1 MELKNTEKLEHSVVA
16 LTIEITKAEF
26 EAAKD
31 KAFKKSGKN
40 ITVPGFRKGKA
51 PRKMIEKLYGE
62 GVFFEE
68 AFNILYPQAMD
79 MAVEKSG
86 IKMVGR
92 ADVDLGEPAEE
103 GGLTIIAKVP
113 VEPEVELGEYKGIE
127 AEKETVKVLQA
138 DVKAELNRMAQR
150 FARTETVERKAK
162 KNDTVDIDF
171 EGFVDGVAF
180 EGGKAEHHELTLG
193 SGAFIPGF
201 EDQLIGCKAGDEK
214 DVVVTFPE
222 EYHAKELAGK
232 EATFKCKV
240 HKVEETILPEIDDEF
255 AKDVSDTCETLDDL
269 KKEITE
275 RLKAE
280 RQEAA
285 DNAFEEKVLD
295 AVIDGMKADIPAAMI
310 DAQVDTIVQDFGYR
324 LQMQGMG
331 LEQYLKM
338 TGTEMGAFRAMFQ
351 SQAERQVKTRL
362 ALQKVVELEG
372 ITVSDTEL
380 EEEYAKM
387 AEQYKME
394 VEKVKAIVSKE
405 ALEGDLKISNA
416 LEFIKKNAKVKKAAK
431 KVVRWQQ
438 IAESAAKQS
447 KRMLIPEIHE
457 VMTYKQALEFAKQ
470 LDVKLIPYELA
481 KGMKET
487 REILSEIKPGQ
498 SVGIFIGPE
507 GGFEE
512 EEVAKA
518 LEAGAHAITL
528 GRRILRT
535 ETAGLAILSVLMFQL
550 ENE

>member
-1 MELKNTEKLEHSVVA
+1 MELKNTEKQEHSVVA

-31 KAFKKSGKN
+31 KAFKKTGKN

-68 AFNILYPQAMD
+68 AFNIIYPDAME

-86 IKMVGR
+86 IKPVGR
-92 ADVDLGEPAEE
+92 ADVDLGDPAEE

-127 AEKETVKVLQA
+127 VEKETVKVLQA
-138 DVKAELNRMAQR
+138 DVKAELNRMALR
-150 FARTETVERKAK
+150 NARTETVERKAK

-171 EGFVDGVAF
+171 EGFVDGVPF

-295 AVIDGMKADIPAAMI
+295 AVLDGMKADIPAAMI

-338 TGTEMGAFRAMFQ
+338 TGTEMGAFRAMFKD
-351 SQAERQVKTRL
+351 QAERQVKTRL

-372 ITVSDTEL
+372 ITVSDKEL

-431 KVVRWQQ
+431 KKA
-438 IAESAAKQS
+438 AE
-447 KRMLIPEIHE
+447 
-457 VMTYKQALEFAKQ
+457 
-470 LDVKLIPYELA
+470 
-481 KGMKET
+481 ET
-487 REILSEIKPGQ
+487 TE
-498 SVGIFIGPE
+498 
-507 GGFEE
+507 
-512 EEVAKA
+512 
-518 LEAGAHAITL
+518 
-528 GRRILRT
+528 
-535 ETAGLAILSVLMFQL
+535 ETA
-550 ENE
+550 E

>member
-1 MELKNTEKLEHSVVA
+1 MELKNTEKQEHSVVA

-31 KAFKKSGKN
+31 KAFKKTGKN

-68 AFNILYPQAMD
+68 AFNIIYPDAME

-86 IKMVGR
+86 IKPVGR
-92 ADVDLGEPAEE
+92 ADVDLGDPAEE

-127 AEKETVKVLQA
+127 VEKETVKVLQA

-150 FARTETVERKAK
+150 NARTETVERKAK

-171 EGFVDGVAF
+171 EGFVDGVPF

-338 TGTEMGAFRAMFQ
+338 TGTEMGAYRAMFKD
-351 SQAERQVKTRL
+351 QAERQVKTRL

-372 ITVSDTEL
+372 ITVSDKEL

-431 KVVRWQQ
+431 KKA
-438 IAESAAKQS
+438 AE
-447 KRMLIPEIHE
+447 
-457 VMTYKQALEFAKQ
+457 
-470 LDVKLIPYELA
+470 
-481 KGMKET
+481 
-487 REILSEIKPGQ
+487 
-498 SVGIFIGPE
+498 
-507 GGFEE
+507 
-512 EEVAKA
+512 
-518 LEAGAHAITL
+518 
-528 GRRILRT
+528 
-535 ETAGLAILSVLMFQL
+535 ETA
-550 ENE
+550 E

>member
-1 MELKNTEKLEHSVVA
+1 MELKNTEKQEHSVVA

-31 KAFKKSGKN
+31 KAFKKTGKN

-68 AFNILYPQAMD
+68 AFNIIYPDAME

-86 IKMVGR
+86 IKPVGR
-92 ADVDLGEPAEE
+92 ADVDLGDPAEE

-127 AEKETVKVLQA
+127 VEKETVKVLQA

-150 FARTETVERKAK
+150 NARTETVERKAK

-171 EGFVDGVAF
+171 EGFVDGVPF

-214 DVVVTFPE
+214 DIVVTFPE

-372 ITVSDTEL
+372 ITVSDKEL

-431 KVVRWQQ
+431 KKA
-438 IAESAAKQS
+438 AE
-447 KRMLIPEIHE
+447 
-457 VMTYKQALEFAKQ
+457 
-470 LDVKLIPYELA
+470 
-481 KGMKET
+481 
-487 REILSEIKPGQ
+487 
-498 SVGIFIGPE
+498 
-507 GGFEE
+507 
-512 EEVAKA
+512 
-518 LEAGAHAITL
+518 
-528 GRRILRT
+528 
-535 ETAGLAILSVLMFQL
+535 ETA
-550 ENE
+550 E

>member
-1 MELKNTEKLEHSVVA
+1 MELKNTEKQEHSVVA
-16 LTIEITKAEF
+16 LTIEITKAEL

-68 AFNILYPQAMD
+68 AFNILYPEAME

-86 IKMVGR
+86 IKPVGR
-92 ADVDLGEPAEE
+92 ADVDLGDPAEE

-150 FARTETVERKAK
+150 FARTETVDRKAK

-240 HKVEETILPEIDDEF
+240 HKVEETILPAIDDEF

-275 RLKAE
+275 RLKNE

-285 DNAFEEKVLD
+285 DAAFEEKLLDVVLE
-295 AVIDGMKADIPAAMI
+295 GMKADIPQAMI
-310 DAQVDTIVQDFGYR
+310 ESQIDSIVQDFGYR

-338 TGTEMGAFRAMFQ
+338 TGTEMGAFRAMFKD
-351 SQAERQVKTRL
+351 QAERQVKTRL
-362 ALQKVVELEG
+362 ALQKVADQEN
-372 ITVSDTEL
+372 ITVSEQEIAD
-380 EEEYAKM
+380 EYAKM
-387 AEQYKME
+387 AEQYKMD
-394 VEKVKAIVSKE
+394 VEKIKTIVAQD
-405 ALEGDLKISNA
+405 ALSGDLRISNA
-416 LEFIKKNAKVKKAAK
+416 LEFIKANAKVKKASK
-431 KVVRWQQ
+431 KK
-438 IAESAAKQS
+438 AE
-447 KRMLIPEIHE
+447 
-457 VMTYKQALEFAKQ
+457 
-470 LDVKLIPYELA
+470 
-481 KGMKET
+481 ET
-487 REILSEIKPGQ
+487 E
-498 SVGIFIGPE
+498 
-507 GGFEE
+507 
-512 EEVAKA
+512 
-518 LEAGAHAITL
+518 
-528 GRRILRT
+528 
-535 ETAGLAILSVLMFQL
+535 ETA
-550 ENE
+550 E

>member
-1 MELKNTEKLEHSVVA
+1 MELKNTEKQEHSVVA

-31 KAFKKSGKN
+31 KAFKKTGKN

-68 AFNILYPQAMD
+68 AFNIIYPDAME

-86 IKMVGR
+86 IKPVGR
-92 ADVDLGEPAEE
+92 ADVDLGDPAEE

-127 AEKETVKVLQA
+127 VEKETVKVLQA

-150 FARTETVERKAK
+150 NARTETVERKAK

-171 EGFVDGVAF
+171 EGFVDGVPF

-255 AKDVSDTCETLDDL
+255 AKDVSDTCEILDDL

-338 TGTEMGAFRAMFQ
+338 TGTEMGAFRAMFKD
-351 SQAERQVKTRL
+351 QAERQVKTRL

-372 ITVSDTEL
+372 ITVSDKEL

-431 KVVRWQQ
+431 KKV
-438 IAESAAKQS
+438 AE
-447 KRMLIPEIHE
+447 
-457 VMTYKQALEFAKQ
+457 
-470 LDVKLIPYELA
+470 
-481 KGMKET
+481 ET
-487 REILSEIKPGQ
+487 TE
-498 SVGIFIGPE
+498 
-507 GGFEE
+507 
-512 EEVAKA
+512 
-518 LEAGAHAITL
+518 
-528 GRRILRT
+528 
-535 ETAGLAILSVLMFQL
+535 ETA
-550 ENE
+550 E

>member
-1 MELKNTEKLEHSVVA
+1 MELKNTEKQEHSVVA

-31 KAFKKSGKN
+31 KAFKKTGKN

-68 AFNILYPQAMD
+68 AFNIIYPDAME

-86 IKMVGR
+86 IKPVGR
-92 ADVDLGEPAEE
+92 ADVDLGDPAEE

-127 AEKETVKVLQA
+127 VEKETVKVLQA

-150 FARTETVERKAK
+150 NARTETVERKAK

-171 EGFVDGVAF
+171 EGFVDGVPF

-372 ITVSDTEL
+372 ITVSDKEL

-431 KVVRWQQ
+431 KKA
-438 IAESAAKQS
+438 AE
-447 KRMLIPEIHE
+447 
-457 VMTYKQALEFAKQ
+457 
-470 LDVKLIPYELA
+470 
-481 KGMKET
+481 
-487 REILSEIKPGQ
+487 
-498 SVGIFIGPE
+498 
-507 GGFEE
+507 
-512 EEVAKA
+512 
-518 LEAGAHAITL
+518 
-528 GRRILRT
+528 
-535 ETAGLAILSVLMFQL
+535 ETA
-550 ENE
+550 E

>member
-1 MELKNTEKLEHSVVA
+1 MELKNTEKQEHSVVA

-31 KAFKKSGKN
+31 KAFKKTGKN

-68 AFNILYPQAMD
+68 AFNIIYPDAME

-86 IKMVGR
+86 IKPVGR
-92 ADVDLGEPAEE
+92 ADVDLGDPAEE

-127 AEKETVKVLQA
+127 VEKETVKVLQA

-150 FARTETVERKAK
+150 NARTETVERKAK

-171 EGFVDGVAF
+171 EGFVDGVPF

-338 TGTEMGAFRAMFQ
+338 TGTEMGAFRAMFKD
-351 SQAERQVKTRL
+351 QAERQVKTRL

-372 ITVSDTEL
+372 ITVSDKEL

-416 LEFIKKNAKVKKAAK
+416 LEFIKKNAKVKKTAK
-431 KVVRWQQ
+431 KKA
-438 IAESAAKQS
+438 AE
-447 KRMLIPEIHE
+447 
-457 VMTYKQALEFAKQ
+457 
-470 LDVKLIPYELA
+470 
-481 KGMKET
+481 
-487 REILSEIKPGQ
+487 
-498 SVGIFIGPE
+498 
-507 GGFEE
+507 
-512 EEVAKA
+512 
-518 LEAGAHAITL
+518 
-528 GRRILRT
+528 
-535 ETAGLAILSVLMFQL
+535 ETA
-550 ENE
+550 E

>member
-1 MELKNTEKLEHSVVA
+1 MELKNTEKQEHSVVA

-31 KAFKKSGKN
+31 KAFKKTGKN

-68 AFNILYPQAMD
+68 AFNIIYPDAME

-86 IKMVGR
+86 IKPVGR
-92 ADVDLGEPAEE
+92 ADVDLGDPAEE

-127 AEKETVKVLQA
+127 VEKETVKVLQA

-150 FARTETVERKAK
+150 NARTETVERKAK

-171 EGFVDGVAF
+171 EGFVDGVPF

-310 DAQVDTIVQDFGYR
+310 DSQVDTIVQDFGYR

-338 TGTEMGAFRAMFQ
+338 TGTEMGAFRAMFKD
-351 SQAERQVKTRL
+351 QAERQVKTRL

-372 ITVSDTEL
+372 ITVSDKEL

-431 KVVRWQQ
+431 KKA
-438 IAESAAKQS
+438 AE
-447 KRMLIPEIHE
+447 
-457 VMTYKQALEFAKQ
+457 
-470 LDVKLIPYELA
+470 
-481 KGMKET
+481 ET
-487 REILSEIKPGQ
+487 TE
-498 SVGIFIGPE
+498 
-507 GGFEE
+507 
-512 EEVAKA
+512 
-518 LEAGAHAITL
+518 
-528 GRRILRT
+528 
-535 ETAGLAILSVLMFQL
+535 ETA
-550 ENE
+550 E

>member
-1 MELKNTEKLEHSVVA
+1 MELKNTEKQEHSVVA

-31 KAFKKSGKN
+31 KAFKKTGKN

-68 AFNILYPQAMD
+68 AFNIIYPDAME

-86 IKMVGR
+86 IKPVGR
-92 ADVDLGEPAEE
+92 ADVDLGDPEEE

-127 AEKETVKVLQA
+127 VEKETVKVLQA

-150 FARTETVERKAK
+150 NARTETVERKAK

-171 EGFVDGVAF
+171 EGFVDGVPF

-372 ITVSDTEL
+372 ITVSDKEL

-431 KVVRWQQ
+431 KKA
-438 IAESAAKQS
+438 AE
-447 KRMLIPEIHE
+447 
-457 VMTYKQALEFAKQ
+457 
-470 LDVKLIPYELA
+470 
-481 KGMKET
+481 
-487 REILSEIKPGQ
+487 
-498 SVGIFIGPE
+498 
-507 GGFEE
+507 
-512 EEVAKA
+512 
-518 LEAGAHAITL
+518 
-528 GRRILRT
+528 
-535 ETAGLAILSVLMFQL
+535 ETA
-550 ENE
+550 E

>member
-1 MELKNTEKLEHSVVA
+1 MELKNTEKQEHSVVA

-31 KAFKKSGKN
+31 KAFKKTGKN

-68 AFNILYPQAMD
+68 AFNIIYPDAME

-86 IKMVGR
+86 IKPVGR
-92 ADVDLGEPAEE
+92 ADVDLGDPAEE

-127 AEKETVKVLQA
+127 VEKETVKVLQA

-150 FARTETVERKAK
+150 NARTETVERKAK

-171 EGFVDGVAF
+171 EGFVDGVPF

-338 TGTEMGAFRAMFQ
+338 TGTEMGAFRAMFKD
-351 SQAERQVKTRL
+351 QAERQVKTRL

-372 ITVSDTEL
+372 ITVSDKEL

-387 AEQYKME
+387 AEQYKMD

-431 KVVRWQQ
+431 KKA
-438 IAESAAKQS
+438 AE
-447 KRMLIPEIHE
+447 
-457 VMTYKQALEFAKQ
+457 
-470 LDVKLIPYELA
+470 
-481 KGMKET
+481 
-487 REILSEIKPGQ
+487 
-498 SVGIFIGPE
+498 
-507 GGFEE
+507 
-512 EEVAKA
+512 
-518 LEAGAHAITL
+518 
-528 GRRILRT
+528 
-535 ETAGLAILSVLMFQL
+535 ETA
-550 ENE
+550 E

>member
-1 MELKNTEKLEHSVVA
+1 MELKNTEKQEHSVVA

-31 KAFKKSGKN
+31 KAFKKTGKN

-68 AFNILYPQAMD
+68 AFNIIYPDAME

-86 IKMVGR
+86 IKPVGR
-92 ADVDLGEPAEE
+92 ADVDLGDPAEE

-127 AEKETVKVLQA
+127 VEKETVKVLQA

-150 FARTETVERKAK
+150 NARTETVERKAK

-171 EGFVDGVAF
+171 EGFVDGVPF

-285 DNAFEEKVLD
+285 DTAFEEKVLD
-295 AVIDGMKADIPAAMI
+295 AVLEGMKADIPEAMI

-431 KVVRWQQ
+431 KKA
-438 IAESAAKQS
+438 AE
-447 KRMLIPEIHE
+447 
-457 VMTYKQALEFAKQ
+457 
-470 LDVKLIPYELA
+470 
-481 KGMKET
+481 ET
-487 REILSEIKPGQ
+487 TE
-498 SVGIFIGPE
+498 
-507 GGFEE
+507 
-512 EEVAKA
+512 
-518 LEAGAHAITL
+518 
-528 GRRILRT
+528 
-535 ETAGLAILSVLMFQL
+535 ETA
-550 ENE
+550 E

>member
-1 MELKNTEKLEHSVVA
+1 MELKNTEKQEHSVVA

-31 KAFKKSGKN
+31 KAFKKTGKN

-68 AFNILYPQAMD
+68 AFNIIYPDAME

-86 IKMVGR
+86 IKPVGR
-92 ADVDLGEPAEE
+92 ADVDLGDPAEE

-127 AEKETVKVLQA
+127 VEKETVKVLQA

-150 FARTETVERKAK
+150 NARTETVERKAK

-171 EGFVDGVAF
+171 EGFVDGVPF

-372 ITVSDTEL
+372 ITVSDKEL

-416 LEFIKKNAKVKKAAK
+416 LEFIKKNAKVKKAEK
-431 KVVRWQQ
+431 KKA
-438 IAESAAKQS
+438 AE
-447 KRMLIPEIHE
+447 
-457 VMTYKQALEFAKQ
+457 
-470 LDVKLIPYELA
+470 
-481 KGMKET
+481 
-487 REILSEIKPGQ
+487 
-498 SVGIFIGPE
+498 
-507 GGFEE
+507 
-512 EEVAKA
+512 
-518 LEAGAHAITL
+518 
-528 GRRILRT
+528 
-535 ETAGLAILSVLMFQL
+535 ETA
-550 ENE
+550 E

>member
-1 MELKNTEKLEHSVVA
+1 MELKNTEKQEHSVVA

-31 KAFKKSGKN
+31 KAFKKTGKN

-68 AFNILYPQAMD
+68 AFNIIYPDAME

-86 IKMVGR
+86 IKPVGR
-92 ADVDLGEPAEE
+92 ADVDLGDPAEE

-127 AEKETVKVLQA
+127 VEKETVKVLQA

-150 FARTETVERKAK
+150 NARTETVERKAK

-171 EGFVDGVAF
+171 EGFVDGVPF

-338 TGTEMGAFRAMFQ
+338 TGTEMGAFRAMFKD
-351 SQAERQVKTRL
+351 QAERQVKTRL

-372 ITVSDTEL
+372 ITVSDKEL

-416 LEFIKKNAKVKKAAK
+416 LEFIKRNAKVKKAAK
-431 KVVRWQQ
+431 KKA
-438 IAESAAKQS
+438 AE
-447 KRMLIPEIHE
+447 
-457 VMTYKQALEFAKQ
+457 
-470 LDVKLIPYELA
+470 
-481 KGMKET
+481 
-487 REILSEIKPGQ
+487 
-498 SVGIFIGPE
+498 
-507 GGFEE
+507 
-512 EEVAKA
+512 
-518 LEAGAHAITL
+518 
-528 GRRILRT
+528 
-535 ETAGLAILSVLMFQL
+535 ETA
-550 ENE
+550 E

>member
-214 DVVVTFPE
+214 DVVVTFPK
-222 EYHAKELAGK
+222 EYHAEELAGK

-240 HKVEETILPEIDDEF
+240 HKVEETILPTLDDEF

-275 RLKAE
+275 RLKSE

-285 DNAFEEKVLD
+285 DAAFEEKLLD
-295 AVIDGMKADIPAAMI
+295 VVIAGMKADIPEAMI
-310 DAQVDTIVQDFGYR
+310 SFQSRQMVDDFAR
-324 LQMQGMG
+324 RIMQQGMTM
-331 LEQYLKM
+331 EQYFQFTGLSEEKM
-338 TGTEMGAFRAMFQ
+338 MEEFKPE
-351 SQAERQVKTRL
+351 AEKRIRTRL
-362 ALQKVVELEG
+362 TLEAIVAAENIEVSEERLDEELQK
-372 ITVSDTEL
+372 
-380 EEEYAKM
+380 M
-387 AEQYKME
+387 ADSYKME
-394 VEKVKAIVSKE
+394 VDKLKEYMGENEK
-405 ALEGDLKISNA
+405 
-416 LEFIKKNAKVKKAAK
+416 
-431 KVVRWQQ
+431 
-438 IAESAAKQS
+438 KQ
-447 KRMLIPEIHE
+447 
-457 VMTYKQALEFAKQ
+457 
-470 LDVKLIPYELA
+470 
-481 KGMKET
+481 MKEDIAIQEAVT
-487 REILSEIKPGQ
+487 LIANAA
-498 SVGIFIGPE
+498 VE
-507 GGFEE
+507 G
-512 EEVAKA
+512 
-518 LEAGAHAITL
+518 
-528 GRRILRT
+528 
-535 ETAGLAILSVLMFQL
+535 
-550 ENE
+550 

>member
-1 MELKNTEKLEHSVVA
+1 MELKNTEKQEHSVVA

-31 KAFKKSGKN
+31 KAFKKTGKN

-68 AFNILYPQAMD
+68 AFNIIYPDAME

-86 IKMVGR
+86 VKPVGR
-92 ADVDLGEPAEE
+92 ADVDLGDPAEE

-127 AEKETVKVLQA
+127 VEKETVKVLQA

-150 FARTETVERKAK
+150 NARTETVERKAK

-171 EGFVDGVAF
+171 EGFVDGVPF

-310 DAQVDTIVQDFGYR
+310 DSQVDTIVQDFGYR

-431 KVVRWQQ
+431 KKA
-438 IAESAAKQS
+438 AE
-447 KRMLIPEIHE
+447 
-457 VMTYKQALEFAKQ
+457 
-470 LDVKLIPYELA
+470 
-481 KGMKET
+481 ET
-487 REILSEIKPGQ
+487 TE
-498 SVGIFIGPE
+498 
-507 GGFEE
+507 
-512 EEVAKA
+512 
-518 LEAGAHAITL
+518 
-528 GRRILRT
+528 
-535 ETAGLAILSVLMFQL
+535 ETA
-550 ENE
+550 E

>member
-1 MELKNTEKLEHSVVA
+1 MELKNTEKQEHSVVA

-31 KAFKKSGKN
+31 KAFKKTGKN

-68 AFNILYPQAMD
+68 AFNIIYPDAME

-86 IKMVGR
+86 IKPVGR
-92 ADVDLGEPAEE
+92 ADVDLGDPAEE

-127 AEKETVKVLQA
+127 VEKETVKVLQA

-150 FARTETVERKAK
+150 NARTETVERKAK

-171 EGFVDGVAF
+171 EGFVDGVPF

-310 DAQVDTIVQDFGYR
+310 DSQVDTIVQDFGYR

-338 TGTEMGAFRAMFQ
+338 TGTEMGAFRAMFKD
-351 SQAERQVKTRL
+351 QAERQVKTRL

-431 KVVRWQQ
+431 KKA
-438 IAESAAKQS
+438 AE
-447 KRMLIPEIHE
+447 
-457 VMTYKQALEFAKQ
+457 
-470 LDVKLIPYELA
+470 
-481 KGMKET
+481 ET
-487 REILSEIKPGQ
+487 NE
-498 SVGIFIGPE
+498 
-507 GGFEE
+507 
-512 EEVAKA
+512 
-518 LEAGAHAITL
+518 
-528 GRRILRT
+528 
-535 ETAGLAILSVLMFQL
+535 ETA
-550 ENE
+550 E

>member
-1 MELKNTEKLEHSVVA
+1 MELKNTEKQEHSVVA

-31 KAFKKSGKN
+31 KAFKKTGKN

-68 AFNILYPQAMD
+68 AFNIIYPDAME

-86 IKMVGR
+86 IKPVGR
-92 ADVDLGEPAEE
+92 ADVDLGDPAEE

-127 AEKETVKVLQA
+127 VEKETVKVLQA

-150 FARTETVERKAK
+150 NARTETVERKAK

-171 EGFVDGVAF
+171 EGFVDGVPF

-201 EDQLIGCKAGDEK
+201 EDQLIGCKAGAEK

-338 TGTEMGAFRAMFQ
+338 TGTEMGAFRAMFKD
-351 SQAERQVKTRL
+351 QAERQVKTRL

-372 ITVSDTEL
+372 ITVSDKEL

-431 KVVRWQQ
+431 KKA
-438 IAESAAKQS
+438 AE
-447 KRMLIPEIHE
+447 
-457 VMTYKQALEFAKQ
+457 
-470 LDVKLIPYELA
+470 
-481 KGMKET
+481 
-487 REILSEIKPGQ
+487 
-498 SVGIFIGPE
+498 
-507 GGFEE
+507 
-512 EEVAKA
+512 
-518 LEAGAHAITL
+518 
-528 GRRILRT
+528 
-535 ETAGLAILSVLMFQL
+535 ETA
-550 ENE
+550 E

>member
-1 MELKNTEKLEHSVVA
+1 MELKNTEKQEHSVVA

-31 KAFKKSGKN
+31 KAFKKTGKN

-68 AFNILYPQAMD
+68 AFNIIYPDAME

-86 IKMVGR
+86 IKPVGR
-92 ADVDLGEPAEE
+92 ADVDLGDPAEE

-127 AEKETVKVLQA
+127 VEKETVKVLQA

-150 FARTETVERKAK
+150 NARTETVERKAK

-171 EGFVDGVAF
+171 EGFVDGVPF
-180 EGGKAEHHELTLG
+180 EGGKAEHHALTLG

-338 TGTEMGAFRAMFQ
+338 TGTEMGAFRAMFKD
-351 SQAERQVKTRL
+351 QAERQVKTRL

-372 ITVSDTEL
+372 ITVSDKEL

-405 ALEGDLKISNA
+405 ALGGDLKISNA

-431 KVVRWQQ
+431 KKA
-438 IAESAAKQS
+438 AE
-447 KRMLIPEIHE
+447 
-457 VMTYKQALEFAKQ
+457 
-470 LDVKLIPYELA
+470 
-481 KGMKET
+481 
-487 REILSEIKPGQ
+487 
-498 SVGIFIGPE
+498 
-507 GGFEE
+507 
-512 EEVAKA
+512 
-518 LEAGAHAITL
+518 
-528 GRRILRT
+528 
-535 ETAGLAILSVLMFQL
+535 ETA
-550 ENE
+550 E

>member
-1 MELKNTEKLEHSVVA
+1 MELKNTEKQEHSVVA

-31 KAFKKSGKN
+31 KAFKKTGKN

-68 AFNILYPQAMD
+68 AFNIIYPDAME

-86 IKMVGR
+86 IKPVGR
-92 ADVDLGEPAEE
+92 ADVDLGDPAEE

-127 AEKETVKVLQA
+127 VEKETVKVLQA

-150 FARTETVERKAK
+150 NARTETVERKAK

-171 EGFVDGVAF
+171 EGFVDGVPF

-275 RLKAE
+275 LLKAE

-338 TGTEMGAFRAMFQ
+338 TGTEMGAFRAMFKD
-351 SQAERQVKTRL
+351 QAERQVKTRL

-372 ITVSDTEL
+372 ITVSDKEL

-431 KVVRWQQ
+431 KKA
-438 IAESAAKQS
+438 AE
-447 KRMLIPEIHE
+447 
-457 VMTYKQALEFAKQ
+457 
-470 LDVKLIPYELA
+470 
-481 KGMKET
+481 
-487 REILSEIKPGQ
+487 
-498 SVGIFIGPE
+498 
-507 GGFEE
+507 
-512 EEVAKA
+512 
-518 LEAGAHAITL
+518 
-528 GRRILRT
+528 
-535 ETAGLAILSVLMFQL
+535 ETA
-550 ENE
+550 E

>member
-1 MELKNTEKLEHSVVA
+1 MELKNTEKQEHSVVA

-31 KAFKKSGKN
+31 KAFKKTGKN

-68 AFNILYPQAMD
+68 AFNIIYPDAME

-86 IKMVGR
+86 IKPVGR
-92 ADVDLGEPAEE
+92 ADVDLGDPAEE

-127 AEKETVKVLQA
+127 VEKETVKVLQA

-150 FARTETVERKAK
+150 NARTETVERKAK

-171 EGFVDGVAF
+171 EGFVDGVPF

-232 EATFKCKV
+232 EAIFKCKV

-338 TGTEMGAFRAMFQ
+338 TGTEMGAFRAMFKD
-351 SQAERQVKTRL
+351 QAERQVKTRL

-431 KVVRWQQ
+431 KK
-438 IAESAAKQS
+438 ATE
-447 KRMLIPEIHE
+447 
-457 VMTYKQALEFAKQ
+457 
-470 LDVKLIPYELA
+470 
-481 KGMKET
+481 ET
-487 REILSEIKPGQ
+487 TE
-498 SVGIFIGPE
+498 
-507 GGFEE
+507 
-512 EEVAKA
+512 
-518 LEAGAHAITL
+518 
-528 GRRILRT
+528 
-535 ETAGLAILSVLMFQL
+535 ETA
-550 ENE
+550 E

>member
-1 MELKNTEKLEHSVVA
+1 MELKNTEKQEHSVVA

-31 KAFKKSGKN
+31 KAFKKTGKN

-68 AFNILYPQAMD
+68 AFNIIYPDAME

-86 IKMVGR
+86 IKPVGR
-92 ADVDLGEPAEE
+92 ADVDLGDPAEE

-127 AEKETVKVLQA
+127 VEKETVKVLQA

-150 FARTETVERKAK
+150 NARTETVERKAK

-171 EGFVDGVAF
+171 EGFVDGVPF

-338 TGTEMGAFRAMFQ
+338 TGTEMGAFRAMFKD
-351 SQAERQVKTRL
+351 QAERQVKTRL

-372 ITVSDTEL
+372 ITVSDKEL

-416 LEFIKKNAKVKKAAK
+416 LEFIKKNAKVRKAAK
-431 KVVRWQQ
+431 KKA
-438 IAESAAKQS
+438 AE
-447 KRMLIPEIHE
+447 
-457 VMTYKQALEFAKQ
+457 
-470 LDVKLIPYELA
+470 
-481 KGMKET
+481 
-487 REILSEIKPGQ
+487 
-498 SVGIFIGPE
+498 
-507 GGFEE
+507 
-512 EEVAKA
+512 
-518 LEAGAHAITL
+518 
-528 GRRILRT
+528 
-535 ETAGLAILSVLMFQL
+535 ETA
-550 ENE
+550 E

>member
-1 MELKNTEKLEHSVVA
+1 MELKNTEKQEHSVVA

-31 KAFKKSGKN
+31 KAFKKTGKN

-68 AFNILYPQAMD
+68 AFNIIYPDAME

-86 IKMVGR
+86 IKPVGR
-92 ADVDLGEPAEE
+92 ADVDLGDPAEE

-127 AEKETVKVLQA
+127 VEKETVKVLQA

-150 FARTETVERKAK
+150 NARTETVERKAK

-171 EGFVDGVAF
+171 EGFVDGVPF

-295 AVIDGMKADIPAAMI
+295 AVIDGMKADIPAVMI
-310 DAQVDTIVQDFGYR
+310 DSQVDTIVQDFGYR

-338 TGTEMGAFRAMFQ
+338 TGTEMGAFRAMFKD
-351 SQAERQVKTRL
+351 QAERQVKTRL

-372 ITVSDTEL
+372 ITVSDKEL

-431 KVVRWQQ
+431 KKA
-438 IAESAAKQS
+438 AE
-447 KRMLIPEIHE
+447 
-457 VMTYKQALEFAKQ
+457 
-470 LDVKLIPYELA
+470 
-481 KGMKET
+481 ET
-487 REILSEIKPGQ
+487 TE
-498 SVGIFIGPE
+498 
-507 GGFEE
+507 
-512 EEVAKA
+512 
-518 LEAGAHAITL
+518 
-528 GRRILRT
+528 
-535 ETAGLAILSVLMFQL
+535 ETA
-550 ENE
+550 E

>member
-1 MELKNTEKLEHSVVA
+1 MELKNTEKQEHSVVA

-31 KAFKKSGKN
+31 KAFKKTGKN

-68 AFNILYPQAMD
+68 AFNIIYPDAME

-86 IKMVGR
+86 IKPVGR
-92 ADVDLGEPAEE
+92 ADVDLGDPAEE

-338 TGTEMGAFRAMFQ
+338 TGTEMGAFRAMFKD
-351 SQAERQVKTRL
+351 QAERQVKTRL

-372 ITVSDTEL
+372 ITVSDKEL

-431 KVVRWQQ
+431 KKA
-438 IAESAAKQS
+438 AE
-447 KRMLIPEIHE
+447 
-457 VMTYKQALEFAKQ
+457 
-470 LDVKLIPYELA
+470 
-481 KGMKET
+481 
-487 REILSEIKPGQ
+487 
-498 SVGIFIGPE
+498 
-507 GGFEE
+507 
-512 EEVAKA
+512 
-518 LEAGAHAITL
+518 
-528 GRRILRT
+528 
-535 ETAGLAILSVLMFQL
+535 ETA
-550 ENE
+550 E

>member
-1 MELKNTEKLEHSVVA
+1 MELKNTEKQEHSVVA

-31 KAFKKSGKN
+31 KAFKKTGKN

-68 AFNILYPQAMD
+68 AFNIIYPDAMEL
-79 MAVEKSG
+79 AVEKSG
-86 IKMVGR
+86 IKPVGR
-92 ADVDLGEPAEE
+92 ADVDLGDPAEE

-127 AEKETVKVLQA
+127 VEKETVKVLQA

-150 FARTETVERKAK
+150 NARTETVERKAK

-171 EGFVDGVAF
+171 EGFVDGVPF

-338 TGTEMGAFRAMFQ
+338 TGTEMGAFRAMFKD
-351 SQAERQVKTRL
+351 QAERQVKTRL

-372 ITVSDTEL
+372 ITVSDKEL

-431 KVVRWQQ
+431 KKA
-438 IAESAAKQS
+438 AE
-447 KRMLIPEIHE
+447 
-457 VMTYKQALEFAKQ
+457 
-470 LDVKLIPYELA
+470 
-481 KGMKET
+481 
-487 REILSEIKPGQ
+487 
-498 SVGIFIGPE
+498 
-507 GGFEE
+507 
-512 EEVAKA
+512 
-518 LEAGAHAITL
+518 
-528 GRRILRT
+528 
-535 ETAGLAILSVLMFQL
+535 ETA
-550 ENE
+550 E

>member
-1 MELKNTEKLEHSVVA
+1 MELKNTEKQEHSVVA

-31 KAFKKSGKN
+31 KAFKKTGKN

-68 AFNILYPQAMD
+68 AFNIIYPDAME

-86 IKMVGR
+86 IKPVGR
-92 ADVDLGEPAEE
+92 ADVDLGDPAEE

-127 AEKETVKVLQA
+127 VEKETVKVLQA

-150 FARTETVERKAK
+150 NARTETVERKAK

-171 EGFVDGVAF
+171 EGFVDGVPF

-295 AVIDGMKADIPAAMI
+295 AVIDGMKADIPTAMI
-310 DAQVDTIVQDFGYR
+310 DSQVDTIVQDFGYR

-431 KVVRWQQ
+431 KKA
-438 IAESAAKQS
+438 AE
-447 KRMLIPEIHE
+447 
-457 VMTYKQALEFAKQ
+457 
-470 LDVKLIPYELA
+470 
-481 KGMKET
+481 ET
-487 REILSEIKPGQ
+487 TE
-498 SVGIFIGPE
+498 
-507 GGFEE
+507 
-512 EEVAKA
+512 
-518 LEAGAHAITL
+518 
-528 GRRILRT
+528 
-535 ETAGLAILSVLMFQL
+535 ETA
-550 ENE
+550 E

>member
-1 MELKNTEKLEHSVVA
+1 MELKNTEKQEHSVVA

-31 KAFKKSGKN
+31 KAFKKTGKN

-68 AFNILYPQAMD
+68 AFNIIYPDAME

-86 IKMVGR
+86 IKPVGR
-92 ADVDLGEPAEE
+92 ADVDLGDPAEE

-127 AEKETVKVLQA
+127 VEKETVKVLQA

-150 FARTETVERKAK
+150 NARTETVERKAK

-171 EGFVDGVAF
+171 EGFVDGVPF

-232 EATFKCKV
+232 EATFKSKV

-372 ITVSDTEL
+372 ITVSDKEL

-431 KVVRWQQ
+431 KKA
-438 IAESAAKQS
+438 AE
-447 KRMLIPEIHE
+447 
-457 VMTYKQALEFAKQ
+457 
-470 LDVKLIPYELA
+470 
-481 KGMKET
+481 ET
-487 REILSEIKPGQ
+487 TE
-498 SVGIFIGPE
+498 
-507 GGFEE
+507 
-512 EEVAKA
+512 
-518 LEAGAHAITL
+518 
-528 GRRILRT
+528 
-535 ETAGLAILSVLMFQL
+535 ETA
-550 ENE
+550 E

>member
-1 MELKNTEKLEHSVVA
+1 MELKNTEKQEHSVVA
-16 LTIEITKAEF
+16 LTIEITKAEL

-68 AFNILYPQAMD
+68 AFNILYPEAME

-86 IKMVGR
+86 IKPVGR
-92 ADVDLGEPAEE
+92 ADVDLGDPAEE

-150 FARTETVERKAK
+150 FARTETVDRKAK

-240 HKVEETILPEIDDEF
+240 HKVEETILPAIDDEF

-275 RLKAE
+275 RLKNE

-285 DNAFEEKVLD
+285 DAAFEEKLLDVVLE
-295 AVIDGMKADIPAAMI
+295 GMKADIPQAMI
-310 DAQVDTIVQDFGYR
+310 ESQIDSIVQDFGYR

-331 LEQYLKM
+331 LDQYLKM
-338 TGTEMGAFRAMFQ
+338 TGTEMGAFRAMFKA
-351 SQAERQVKTRL
+351 QAERQVKTRL
-362 ALQKVVELEG
+362 ALQKVADLEN
-372 ITVSDTEL
+372 IAVTEQ
-380 EEEYAKM
+380 EIADEYAKM
-387 AEQYKME
+387 AEQYKMD
-394 VEKVKAIVSKE
+394 VEKIKTIVAE
-405 ALEGDLKISNA
+405 DALSGDLRISNA
-416 LEFIKKNAKVKKAAK
+416 LEFIKANAKVKKASK
-431 KVVRWQQ
+431 KK
-438 IAESAAKQS
+438 AE
-447 KRMLIPEIHE
+447 
-457 VMTYKQALEFAKQ
+457 
-470 LDVKLIPYELA
+470 
-481 KGMKET
+481 ET
-487 REILSEIKPGQ
+487 E
-498 SVGIFIGPE
+498 
-507 GGFEE
+507 
-512 EEVAKA
+512 
-518 LEAGAHAITL
+518 
-528 GRRILRT
+528 
-535 ETAGLAILSVLMFQL
+535 ETA
-550 ENE
+550 E

>member
-1 MELKNTEKLEHSVVA
+1 MELKNTEKQEHSVVA

-31 KAFKKSGKN
+31 KAFKKTGKN

-68 AFNILYPQAMD
+68 AFNIIYPDAME

-86 IKMVGR
+86 IKPVGR
-92 ADVDLGEPAEE
+92 ADVDLGDPAEE

-127 AEKETVKVLQA
+127 VEKETVKVLQA

-150 FARTETVERKAK
+150 NARTETVERKAK

-171 EGFVDGVAF
+171 EGFVDGVPF

-310 DAQVDTIVQDFGYR
+310 DSQVDTIVQDFGYR

-431 KVVRWQQ
+431 KKT
-438 IAESAAKQS
+438 AE
-447 KRMLIPEIHE
+447 
-457 VMTYKQALEFAKQ
+457 
-470 LDVKLIPYELA
+470 
-481 KGMKET
+481 ET
-487 REILSEIKPGQ
+487 TE
-498 SVGIFIGPE
+498 
-507 GGFEE
+507 
-512 EEVAKA
+512 
-518 LEAGAHAITL
+518 
-528 GRRILRT
+528 
-535 ETAGLAILSVLMFQL
+535 ETA
-550 ENE
+550 E